1 MTTTDS
7 PAAQPQE
14 GEPNVTMPISELLER
29 HPRPW
34 THHCLLIKDANGKQ
48 VIHTGGSYND
58 RGRINDGRYLS
69 GLNALLVELVNT
81 RADLPRATAVDDA
94 WLTEIESACNAL
106 LLDVYDLSIA
116 NAPISPEYARQTV
129 DCIGHRVGQ
138 VRESVAAIR
147 APCATADDQ
156 ALKKLAA
163 RVIDA
168 VLQSPVVVET
178 RCFSQPQEVD
188 RLETQVVALLAAAP
202 RATGEIEACLAE
214 LREMFPGK
222 VILVRRED
230 SFYPPD
236 CRDAAET
243 NSMVTIKIGYLES
256 EPKFRS
262 FRSLAD
268 CMTQVRAARK
278 GKERIREQ
286 NS

>member
-1 MTTTDS
+1 MAKT
-7 PAAQPQE
+7 
-14 GEPNVTMPISELLER
+14 
-29 HPRPW
+29 
-34 THHCLLIKDANGKQ
+34 
-48 VIHTGGSYND
+48 YND
-58 RGRINDGRYLS
+58 ALEWAATWIEDTLQAGPETNERTIEFGTNMAMTLRAAKLS
-69 GLNALLVELVNT
+69 D
-81 RADLPRATAVDDA
+81 ADPPR
-94 WLTEIESACNAL
+94 
-106 LLDVYDLSIA
+106 
-116 NAPISPEYARQTV
+116 
-129 DCIGHRVGQ
+129 
-138 VRESVAAIR
+138 
-147 APCATADDQ
+147 ATADDQ